1 MGTLG
6 YYPWKQNGTASVAN
20 RRDVL
25 KRVQNTDM
33 MVIWLFPLLETTN
46 FLKQK
51 DQYLVKGIRVATL
64 TCWNLQR
71 SCLEFKTKLVKISG
85 LLLLKHPKSITSHYL
100 AEFLHNLSVLFTTA
114 KIWKQ
119 CKYPSRDERIRKY
132 MYAGIELILED
143 KEILP
148 FETVWKTLEY
158 IMPSKINQAQ
168 KDNYSR
174 ILCVNYYNRQRQ
186 RHRAEPWA
194 PEAGRWPDRACHTS
208 ELAVVL

>member
-1 MGTLG
+1 M
-6 YYPWKQNGTASVAN
+6 K
-20 RRDVL
+20 
-25 KRVQNTDM
+25 
-33 MVIWLFPLLETTN
+33 LFPLLEKTN
-46 FLKQK
+46 FLRQK
-51 DQYLVKGIRVATL
+51 DQYLVKGIRGATL

-100 AEFLHNLSVLFTTA
+100 AEFLHNLSVFFPTA

-148 FETVWKTLEY
+148 FETMWKTLEC

-174 ILCVNYYNRQRQ
+174 FLCGNYYKRQRQ
-186 RHRAEPWA
+186 RHRAEQWA
-194 PEAGRWPDRACHTS
+194 PEAGRWRARACHTS
-208 ELAVVL
+208 ELAIVL

>member
-1 MGTLG
+1 MAAYRPGA
-6 YYPWKQNGTASVAN
+6 NG
-20 RRDVL
+20 
-25 KRVQNTDM
+25 Q
-33 MVIWLFPLLETTN
+33 
-46 FLKQK
+46 
-51 DQYLVKGIRVATL
+51 GIRGATL

-85 LLLLKHPKSITSHYL
+85 LLLLKHPKSITSHHL
-100 AEFLHNLSVLFTTA
+100 AEFLHNLSVFFTTA

-132 MYAGIELILED
+132 MSAGIELILED

-148 FETVWKTLEY
+148 FETMWKTLEC

-174 ILCVNYYNRQRQ
+174 FLCVNYYKRQRQ
-186 RHRAEPWA
+186 RHRAEQWA
-194 PEAGRWPDRACHTS
+194 PEAGQWHARACHTS
-208 ELAVVL
+208 ELAIVL